1 MMKLLITQF
10 SKKEA
15 RLIINKLCRLY
26 LFAKEVSRRILL
38 FLIKVTKKDE
48 KLLFYENGV
57 YNKLYFYT
65 SLQSSRSMAFIT
77 NTINIKNSGLQCT
90 PQWKNRLLSN
100 QWSKRSATQN
110 QVWTR
115 LLLPQIQIIPF
126 LKEVIFLM
134 TDLDFF
140 HKL

>member
-1 MMKLLITQF
+1 MKLLITQF

-65 SLQSSRSMAFIT
+65 SLQSSRSIAFIT

-90 PQWKNRLLSN
+90 PNEKIDYYQTSD
-100 QWSKRSATQN
+100 
-110 QVWTR
+110 
-115 LLLPQIQIIPF
+115 
-126 LKEVIFLM
+126 LKEVP
-134 TDLDFF
+134 
-140 HKL
+140 HKIKFGPDYCCLKYK

>member
-48 KLLFYENGV
+48 KILFYENGV
-57 YNKLYFYT
+57 YNNLYFYT
-65 SLQSSRSMAFIT
+65 SLQSSRSIAFIT
-77 NTINIKNSGLQCT
+77 NTINIKNSGLQ
-90 PQWKNRLLSN
+90 
-100 QWSKRSATQN
+100 
-110 QVWTR
+110 
-115 LLLPQIQIIPF
+115 
-126 LKEVIFLM
+126 
-134 TDLDFF
+134 
-140 HKL
+140 